1 MPYCECGRTFS
12 TERGREQHVL
22 CRTTSRNPRKH
33 HCHIRC
39 CRSFFNQQALYNH
52 KISKQHWKNPEER
65 EFVQEKKLCPCGKT
79 CRGLI
84 GLEDHQNGTGHPR
97 IMPQTQNQNS
107 SSVTNKKLVSNGLM
121 QNSIKSSSNEARQ
134 NHLLAF
140 YDNEVQVKSED
151 RKASVAT
158 VRDTLFEIMEN
169 VRNQPGGD
177 FYSPNLRKAGS
188 HAGKTKIGKADEF
201 DWNIP
206 MNIQADEMIVRTKGQ
221 LPYKLPDK
229 VRLYYNVSNQEMYR
243 PSYRSE
249 ICCIG
254 LMQFY

>member
-1 MPYCECGRTFS
+1 MS
-12 TERGREQHVL
+12 
-22 CRTTSRNPRKH
+22 
-33 HCHIRC
+33 
-39 CRSFFNQQALYNH
+39 LYSH
-52 KISKQHWKNPEER
+52 KITKQHWKNPEER

-79 CRGLI
+79 CRNLVV
-84 GLEDHQNGTGHPR
+84 LEQHQKGTRHFKRMQRQNPNG
-97 IMPQTQNQNS
+97 S
-107 SSVTNKKLVSNGLM
+107 SGTERKLLPNGRM
-121 QNSIKSSSNEARQ
+121 QNSIKLSSNEARQ

-151 RKASVAT
+151 RKTSVAT

-206 MNIQADEMIVRTKGQ
+206 MNINADEVIVRTKGQ
-221 LPYKLPDK
+221 LPYKLPDQ
-229 VRLYYNVSNQEMYR
+229 VRQ
-243 PSYRSE
+243 
-249 ICCIG
+249 
-254 LMQFY
+254 